1 MLELEPFAF
10 HDSPT
15 GVSPEFADKGEP
27 MDDEIRR
34 EATGF
39 AKNWWLFLITG
50 LAWLL
55 IGVLVLRFNITS
67 VATVGILLGVM
78 FLGAAIN
85 EFLAS
90 TTVSGGWKFVH
101 IALGVLFVLGS
112 LWGFFRPIDT
122 AFALASVLGF
132 LLVLMGTMHI
142 VGSVLSKEL
151 NPLWWLGLTVGI
163 LEILLAMWV
172 SQQYYDARIALILIW
187 VGFMAI
193 FRGIA
198 EIVMAFE
205 LHHAKKSLEP
215 A

>member
-1 MLELEPFAF
+1 MEA
-10 HDSPT
+10 
-15 GVSPEFADKGEP
+15 
-27 MDDEIRR
+27 EIRR

-39 AKNWWLFLITG
+39 ARNWWLFLITG

-55 IGVLVLRFNITS
+55 IGVLVLRFNVTS
-67 VATVGILLGVM
+67 VATVGVLLGAL
-78 FLGAAIN
+78 FLGAAMN

-101 IALGVLFVLGS
+101 VALGVLFVLGS
-112 LWGFFRPIDT
+112 FWGFFRPIDT

-132 LLVLMGTMHI
+132 LLVLNGTVHV
-142 VGSVLSKEL
+142 VGAVLSREG
-151 NPLWWLGLTVGI
+151 NPLWWLGLTVGL

-172 SQQYYDARIALILIW
+172 SQQYYDVRIALILIW

-205 LHHAKKSLEP
+205 LHQAKKALDV
-215 A
+215 AA

>member
-1 MLELEPFAF
+1 MTASFT
-10 HDSPT
+10 DR
-15 GVSPEFADKGEP
+15 GEP
-27 MDDEIRR
+27 MDEEIRR

-39 AKNWWLFLITG
+39 ARNWWLFLITG

-55 IGVLVLRFNITS
+55 VGVLVLRFNITS
-67 VATVGILLGVM
+67 VATVGILLGVV
-78 FLGAAIN
+78 FLGAAFN

-90 TTVSGGWKFVH
+90 TTVSGGWKWVH
-101 IALGVLFVLGS
+101 VALGVLFVLGS
-112 LWGFFRPIDT
+112 LWGFFRPIET

-132 LLVLMGTMHI
+132 LLVLMGAMNI
-142 VGSVLSKEL
+142 VGAVLSREA

-172 SQQYYDARIALILIW
+172 SQQYYGARIALILIW

-193 FRGIA
+193 FRGIT

-205 LHHAKKSLEP
+205 LHHAKKSL
-215 A
+215 AAAA

>member
-1 MLELEPFAF
+1 MTASF
-10 HDSPT
+10 T
-15 GVSPEFADKGEP
+15 DKGEP
-27 MDDEIRR
+27 MDEEIRR

-39 AKNWWLFLITG
+39 ARNWWLFLITG

-55 IGVLVLRFNITS
+55 IGVLVLRFNVTS

-78 FLGAAIN
+78 FLGAAFN

-90 TTVSGGWKFVH
+90 TTVSGGWKWVH
-101 IALGVLFVLGS
+101 VALGVLFVLGA

-122 AFALASVLGF
+122 TFALASVLGF
-132 LLVLMGTMHI
+132 LLVLMGAMNI
-142 VGSVLSKEL
+142 VGAVLSREA

-172 SQQYYDARIALILIW
+172 SQQYYGARIALILIW

-193 FRGIA
+193 FRGIT

-205 LHHAKKSLEP
+205 LHHAKKSL
-215 A
+215 AAAA

>member
-1 MLELEPFAF
+1 MNGGGTMEA
-10 HDSPT
+10 
-15 GVSPEFADKGEP
+15 
-27 MDDEIRR
+27 EIRR

-55 IGVLVLRFNITS
+55 IGVLVLRFNVTS
-67 VATVGILLGVM
+67 VATVGVLLGAL
-78 FLGAAIN
+78 FLGAAMN

-101 IALGVLFVLGS
+101 VALGVLFVLGS

-132 LLVLMGTMHI
+132 LLVLNGTVHV
-142 VGSVLSKEL
+142 VGAVLSREM
-151 NPLWWLGLTVGI
+151 NPLWWLGLTVGL

-172 SQQYYDARIALILIW
+172 SQQYYDVRIALILIW

-205 LHHAKKSLEP
+205 LHQAKKALDV
-215 A
+215 AA

>member
-1 MLELEPFAF
+1 MEA
-10 HDSPT
+10 
-15 GVSPEFADKGEP
+15 
-27 MDDEIRR
+27 EIRR

-55 IGVLVLRFNITS
+55 IGVLVLRFNVTS
-67 VATVGILLGVM
+67 VATVGVLLGAL
-78 FLGAAIN
+78 FLGAAMN

-101 IALGVLFVLGS
+101 VALGVLFVLGS
-112 LWGFFRPIDT
+112 LWGFIRPIDT
-122 AFALASVLGF
+122 AFALASILGF
-132 LLVLMGTMHI
+132 LLVLNGTVHV
-142 VGSVLSKEL
+142 VGAVLSREM
-151 NPLWWLGLTVGI
+151 NPLWWLGLTVGL

-172 SQQYYDARIALILIW
+172 SQQYYDVRITLILIW

-205 LHHAKKSLEP
+205 LHQAKKSLDRP

>member
-1 MLELEPFAF
+1 MNGGGTMEA
-10 HDSPT
+10 
-15 GVSPEFADKGEP
+15 
-27 MDDEIRR
+27 EIRR

-39 AKNWWLFLITG
+39 ARNWWLFLITG

-55 IGVLVLRFNITS
+55 IGVLVLRFNVTS
-67 VATVGILLGVM
+67 VATVGVLLGAL
-78 FLGAAIN
+78 FLGAAMN

-101 IALGVLFVLGS
+101 VALGVLFVLGS

-132 LLVLMGTMHI
+132 LLVLNGTVHV
-142 VGSVLSKEL
+142 VGAVLSREM
-151 NPLWWLGLTVGI
+151 NPLWWLGLTVGL

-172 SQQYYDARIALILIW
+172 SQQYYDVRIALILIW

-205 LHHAKKSLEP
+205 LHQAKKSLDV
-215 A
+215 AA

>member
-1 MLELEPFAF
+1 MEP
-10 HDSPT
+10 D
-15 GVSPEFADKGEP
+15 
-27 MDDEIRR
+27 IRR

-39 AKNWWLFLITG
+39 ARNWWLFLITG
-50 LAWLL
+50 IAWLM
-55 IGVLVLRFNITS
+55 IGVLVLRFNVTS

-112 LWGFFRPIDT
+112 LWGFIRPIDT

-132 LLVLMGTMHI
+132 LLVLMGSMHVI
-142 VGSVLSKEL
+142 GSVLSREG

-193 FRGIA
+193 FRGIS

-205 LHHAKKSLEP
+205 LHHAKKSMEV
-215 A
+215 AA

>member
-1 MLELEPFAF
+1 MEP
-10 HDSPT
+10 D
-15 GVSPEFADKGEP
+15 
-27 MDDEIRR
+27 IRR

-50 LAWLL
+50 VAWLM
-55 IGVLVLRFNITS
+55 IGVLVLRFNVTS

-101 IALGVLFVLGS
+101 VALGVLFVLGA
-112 LWGFFRPIDT
+112 LWGFFRPVNT
-122 AFALASVLGF
+122 TFALASVLGF
-132 LLVLMGTMHI
+132 LLVLMGSMHVI
-142 VGSVLSKEL
+142 GAVLSREG

-193 FRGIA
+193 FRGIS

-205 LHHAKKSLEP
+205 LHHAKKSMEV
-215 A
+215 AA

>member
-1 MLELEPFAF
+1 
-10 HDSPT
+10 
-15 GVSPEFADKGEP
+15 

-39 AKNWWLFLITG
+39 ARNWWLFLITG

-55 IGVLVLRFNITS
+55 IGVLVLRFNVTS
-67 VATVGILLGVM
+67 VATVGILLGAM
-78 FLGAAIN
+78 FLGAALN

-90 TTVSGGWKFVH
+90 TTVTGGWKFVH

-112 LWGFFRPIDT
+112 LWGFFRPINT

-187 VGFMAI
+187 VGFMSI
-193 FRGIA
+193 FRGIS
-198 EIVMAFE
+198 ELVMAFE
-205 LHHAKKSLEP
+205 LRHAKRGME
-215 A
+215 ATA

>member
-1 MLELEPFAF
+1 M
-10 HDSPT
+10 D
-15 GVSPEFADKGEP
+15 AD
-27 MDDEIRR
+27 IRR

-55 IGVLVLRFNITS
+55 IAMIVFQFDRMS
-67 VATVGILLGVM
+67 VATVGILIGFM

-90 TTVSGGWKFVH
+90 ATFSGGWKWVH
-101 IALGVLFVLGS
+101 VALGVLFILGA

-122 AFALASVLGF
+122 VTALASVLGL
-132 LLVLMGTMHI
+132 LLVLMGTMA
-142 VGSVLSKEL
+142 VVAALLSRDT
-151 NPLWWLGLTVGI
+151 NPVWGLGLAVGL
-163 LEILLAMWV
+163 LEILLAAWV
-172 SQQYYDARIALILIW
+172 SQSFYPARVSLILFW

-193 FRGIA
+193 FKGIG

-205 LHHAKKSLEP
+205 LRHAKSKLE
-215 A
+215 AGAGVAA

>member
-1 MLELEPFAF
+1 MEP
-10 HDSPT
+10 D
-15 GVSPEFADKGEP
+15 
-27 MDDEIRR
+27 IRR

-39 AKNWWLFLITG
+39 ARNWWLFLITG
-50 LAWLL
+50 VAWLM
-55 IGVLVLRFNITS
+55 IGVLVLRFNVTS

-112 LWGFFRPIDT
+112 LWGFIRPIDT
-122 AFALASVLGF
+122 TFALASVLGF
-132 LLVLMGTMHI
+132 LLVLMGSMHVI
-142 VGSVLSKEL
+142 GAVLSREG

-205 LHHAKKSLEP
+205 LHHAKKSLET
-215 A
+215 AA

>member
-1 MLELEPFAF
+1 MIAPR
-10 HDSPT
+10 
-15 GVSPEFADKGEP
+15 ADVLSMERGGTMEA
-27 MDDEIRR
+27 EIRR

-55 IGVLVLRFNITS
+55 VGVLVLRFNVTS
-67 VATVGILLGVM
+67 VATVGVLLGAL
-78 FLGAAIN
+78 FLGAAMN

-101 IALGVLFVLGS
+101 VALGVLFVLGS

-122 AFALASVLGF
+122 AFALASILGF
-132 LLVLMGTMHI
+132 LLVLNGTVHV
-142 VGSVLSKEL
+142 VGAVLSREG
-151 NPLWWLGLTVGI
+151 NPLWWLGLTVGL

-172 SQQYYDARIALILIW
+172 SQQYYDVRIALILIW

-205 LHHAKKSLEP
+205 LHQAKKSLDV
-215 A
+215 AA

>member
-1 MLELEPFAF
+1 
-10 HDSPT
+10 
-15 GVSPEFADKGEP
+15 
-27 MDDEIRR
+27 MDEEIRR

-39 AKNWWLFLITG
+39 ARNWWLFLITG

-55 IGVLVLRFNITS
+55 VGVLVLRFNITS
-67 VATVGILLGVM
+67 VATVGILLGVV
-78 FLGAAIN
+78 FLGAAFN

-90 TTVSGGWKFVH
+90 TTVSGGWKWVH
-101 IALGVLFVLGS
+101 VALGVLFVLGS
-112 LWGFFRPIDT
+112 LWGFFRPIET

-132 LLVLMGTMHI
+132 LLVLMGAMNI
-142 VGSVLSKEL
+142 VGAVLSREA

-172 SQQYYDARIALILIW
+172 SQQYYGARIALILIW

-193 FRGIA
+193 FRGIT

-205 LHHAKKSLEP
+205 LHHAKKSLAAAACAP
-215 A
+215 GSDCSPSRWP

>member
-1 MLELEPFAF
+1 MNGGGTMEA
-10 HDSPT
+10 
-15 GVSPEFADKGEP
+15 
-27 MDDEIRR
+27 EIRR

-55 IGVLVLRFNITS
+55 IGVLVLRFNVTS
-67 VATVGILLGVM
+67 VATVGVLLGAL
-78 FLGAAIN
+78 FLGAAMN

-101 IALGVLFVLGS
+101 VALGVLFVLGS

-132 LLVLMGTMHI
+132 LLVLNGTVHV
-142 VGSVLSKEL
+142 VGAVLSREG
-151 NPLWWLGLTVGI
+151 NPLWWLGLTVGL

-172 SQQYYDARIALILIW
+172 SQQYYDVRIALILIW

-205 LHHAKKSLEP
+205 LHQAKKSLDV
-215 A
+215 AA